1 MKINGGHRAIANSG
15 AVSNMFSVPTHRRKV
30 AFMRADQIPDGVLPQ
45 RRALYYGGS
54 WHEPQAGVYADTI
67 NPAYDEAIA
76 KTPVADAGD
85 VDAAV
90 RAAQD
95 AFPAWAATPP
105 LQRAKL
111 LHQAAAVLRE
121 HAHSLALLDSLNNG
135 NPVSILSKDADFAA
149 DGIDY
154 FAGLATEVKGETLPM
169 GNGNLNYS
177 VREPLGVVA
186 RIVAYNHPLMF
197 AALRIAAPLAAGN
210 TVVVKSPDQAPLSI
224 IRLAELIGHIFPK
237 GVVNF
242 LCGGRECGEALAVHP
257 LVRKITL
264 IGGVPT
270 GKAVM
275 KSAAEGLKPVLL
287 ELGGKNALVAYPDAD
302 VDRLVDG
309 IVGGMNFTWSGQ
321 SCGST
326 SRVFLHR
333 DIHDQVLDRV
343 AKALPER
350 HKPGI
355 PTNPATTMGSL
366 VSRAQL
372 EKVQGFVKSALDEG
386 ARLVCGG
393 KQPDAPELKDGFFF
407 EPTIFAGMK
416 PHMRLAREEVF
427 GPVLS
432 VFSWE
437 NEEQLWEDV
446 NAVEFGLTGSIW
458 TRDLDTA
465 HRAARRIHT
474 GFVWVNNT
482 SQHFIGAPFG
492 GVKQS
497 GIGREEC
504 FEELLEFTYTK
515 NVNVK
520 FA

>member
-1 MKINGGHRAIANSG
+1 MRAHEIPAGILPEHRAL
-15 AVSNMFSVPTHRRKV
+15 F
-30 AFMRADQIPDGVLPQ
+30 
-45 RRALYYGGS
+45 YGGA
-54 WHEPQAGVYADTI
+54 WHEPRSGRYADTL
-67 NPAYDEAIA
+67 NPAYNEAITQA
-76 KTPVADAGD
+76 PVAGADD

-90 RAAQD
+90 RAAD
-95 AFPAWAATPP
+95 AAFPAWARVLPVE
-105 LQRAKL
+105 RGHL
-111 LHQAAAVLRE
+111 LRQAAAVLRE
-121 HAHSLALLDSLNNG
+121 QAWPLAQLDALNNG
-135 NPVSILSKDADFAA
+135 NPVSILAHDAAFAA
-149 DGIDY
+149 QGIEY

-169 GNGNLNYS
+169 GEGHLNYT

-224 IRLAELIGHIFPK
+224 IRLAELIGGIFPP

-242 LCGGRECGEALAVHP
+242 LCGGRDCGEALASHP

-275 KSAAEGLKPVLL
+275 KSAADGLKPVLL

-302 VDRLVDG
+302 QDKLVQG
-309 IVGGMNFTWSGQ
+309 IVAGMNFSWSGQ

-326 SRVFLHR
+326 SRVFLHASL
-333 DIHDQVLDRV
+333 HDQVLARV
-343 AKALPER
+343 AELLPR
-350 HKPGI
+350 KHRPGI
-355 PTNPATTMGSL
+355 PTDPATTMGAL
-366 VSRAQL
+366 VSAAQR
-372 EKVQGFVKSALDEG
+372 EKVEGFVRSALEEG
-386 ARLVCGG
+386 ARLVVGG
-393 KQPDAPELKDGFFF
+393 RRPDDPALQQGFFF
-407 EPTIFAGMK
+407 EPTVFADMQ

-427 GPVLS
+427 GPIVS
-432 VFSWE
+432 VFRWDDE
-437 NEEQLWEDV
+437 DRLWQDV
-446 NAVEFGLTGSIW
+446 NAVDFGLTGSIW
-458 TRDLDTA
+458 TQSLDTA

-474 GFVWVNNT
+474 GYVWINNT

-492 GVKQS
+492 GVKHS

-515 NVNVK
+515 NVNLK
-520 FA
+520 LG

>member
-1 MKINGGHRAIANSG
+1 MRSHEIPAGILPVHREL
-15 AVSNMFSVPTHRRKV
+15 F
-30 AFMRADQIPDGVLPQ
+30 
-45 RRALYYGGS
+45 YGGA
-54 WHEPQAGVYADTI
+54 WHPPLAGVYADTL
-67 NPAYDEAIA
+67 NPAYDEPITHA
-76 KTPVADAGD
+76 PVADARD

-90 RAAQD
+90 QAAHA
-95 AFPAWAATPP
+95 AFESWAATPP
-105 LQRAKL
+105 VERGRMLRK
-111 LHQAAAVLRE
+111 AAAILRE
-121 HAHSLALLDSLNNG
+121 HAQELALLDSLNNG
-135 NPVSILSKDADFAA
+135 NPVSILAKDAGFAA

-169 GNGNLNYS
+169 GDKHLNYT

-197 AALRIAAPLAAGN
+197 AAMRIAAPLAAGN

-224 IRLAELIGHIFPK
+224 LRLAELIGDVFPK

-242 LCGGRECGEALAVHP
+242 LCGGRECGEALATHP

-302 VDRLVDG
+302 LDKLVDG

-326 SRVFLHR
+326 SRVFLHHS
-333 DIHDQVLDRV
+333 IHDEVLARV
-343 AKALPER
+343 AELLPHR
-350 HKPGI
+350 HRPGI
-355 PTNPATTMGSL
+355 PTDPATTMGSL

-372 EKVQGFVKSALDEG
+372 DKVEGFVASALAEG
-386 ARLVCGG
+386 ARLVTGG
-393 KQPDAPELKDGFFF
+393 KRPTDPALRNGFFY
-407 EPTIFAGMK
+407 EPTVFADMQ

-427 GPVLS
+427 GPIMA
-432 VFSWE
+432 VFSWSDE
-437 NEEQLWEDV
+437 TLLWTDV
-446 NAVEFGLTGSIW
+446 NAVDFGLTGSIW
-458 TRDLDTA
+458 TRDLETA

-474 GFVWVNNT
+474 GFVWINNT
-482 SQHFIGAPFG
+482 SQHFVGAPFG

-515 NVNVK
+515 NINLK
-520 FA
+520 LA

>member
-1 MKINGGHRAIANSG
+1 
-15 AVSNMFSVPTHRRKV
+15 
-30 AFMRADQIPDGVLPQ
+30 MRAKDIPDGILPTQ
-45 RRALYYGGS
+45 RGFYYGGD
-54 WHEPQAGVYADTI
+54 WHEPYGGVYADTL
-67 NPAYDEAIA
+67 NPAYNEPIAEA
-76 KTPVADAGD
+76 PVADSLD

-90 RAAQD
+90 RAAD
-95 AFPAWAATPP
+95 AAFPAWSAMAPIE
-105 LQRAKL
+105 RGKL
-111 LHQAAAVLRE
+111 LHKAAAVLRE

-169 GNGNLNYS
+169 GDGNLNYS

-224 IRLAELIGHIFPK
+224 IRLAELIGDIFPR

-275 KSAAEGLKPVLL
+275 RSAAGGLKPVLL

-302 VDRLVDG
+302 IDRLVDG

-333 DIHDQVLDRV
+333 EIHDQVLDRV
-343 AKALPER
+343 TRMLLEK

-355 PTNPATTMGSL
+355 PTDPATTMGAL

-372 EKVQGFVKSALDEG
+372 EKVQGFVSSARDEG

-393 KQPDAPELKDGFFF
+393 KQPADESLKEGFFF
-407 EPTIFAGMK
+407 EPTIFADMK

-427 GPVLS
+427 GPILS
-432 VFSWE
+432 VFSWSD
-437 NEEQLWEDV
+437 EEQLWKDV
-446 NAVEFGLTGSIW
+446 NAVDYGLTGSIW

-474 GFVWVNNT
+474 GFVWINNT

-515 NVNVK
+515 NINVK